1 VRAVILRR
9 FGGPSCVELG
19 EWPEPSPKP
28 GELQVAVRCAGLN
41 PVDFKIR
48 AKKMWPLIRYAP
60 PLVMGNELAG
70 VVTKVGEGVR
80 RFKPGDRVLARSDT
94 HAVGAFADLICLSE
108 GLVAHVP
115 DNVGFREAAGFSL
128 GALTA
133 EQALF
138 EVGKLER
145 GQRCFI
151 HAGAGGFGTLA
162 LQFAKRAG
170 AHVATTASGVGLELV
185 KRLGADEVVDYKSQR
200 FEDVLKDFDLVLDTL
215 GGQAAIDSFKCLKRG
230 GIVVS
235 VGGVPTVES
244 ARQWKVPWYFQPAFT
259 LVSRNVRAAAKAHGC
274 RYAWLL
280 LRPDGAQL
288 ETLVARL
295 GSGELQVVVDKVFP
309 FAQALDALAY
319 QEAGRAKGKVILEVT
334 SESR

>member
-1 VRAVILRR
+1 MRAVILRR

-19 EWPEPSPKP
+19 EWPEPSPKA
-28 GELQVAVRCAGLN
+28 GELQIAVRCAGLN

-48 AKKMWPLIRYAP
+48 AKKMWPLIVYEVP
-60 PLVMGNELAG
+60 VVMGNELAG
-70 VVTKVGEGVR
+70 VVTKVGDGVA
-80 RFKPGDRVLARSDT
+80 RFKVGDRVMTRTDT
-94 HAVGAFADLICLSE
+94 HALGAFAEVICVNERL
-108 GLVAHVP
+108 AAPVP
-115 DNVGFREAAGFSL
+115 DGVGFREAAGFSL

-138 EVGKLER
+138 EVGNLQR
-145 GQRCFI
+145 GQRCFVQ
-151 HAGAGGFGTLA
+151 AGAGGFGTMA
-162 LQFAKRAG
+162 LQIAKRAG
-170 AHVATTASGVGLELV
+170 AYVATTASGAGLELV
-185 KRLGADEVVDYKSQR
+185 RRLGADEVVDYKSQR

-215 GGQAAIDSFKCLKRG
+215 GGQSALDAFKCLKRG
-230 GIVVS
+230 GVMVS
-235 VGGVPTVES
+235 VGGIPTVES
-244 ARQWKVPWYFQPAFT
+244 AKQWNVPWYFQPVFS
-259 LVSRNVRAAAKAHGC
+259 LVSRKERAAAKAHGC
-274 RYAWLL
+274 RYAWHL

-288 ETLVARL
+288 EQLGRRL